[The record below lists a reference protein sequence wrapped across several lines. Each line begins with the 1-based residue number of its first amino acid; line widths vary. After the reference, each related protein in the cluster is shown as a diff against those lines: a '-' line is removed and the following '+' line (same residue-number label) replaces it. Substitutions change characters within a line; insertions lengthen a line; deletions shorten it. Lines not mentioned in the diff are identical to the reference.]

1 MFAAVTGFNLEVAL
15 AGNGGVGLRPPSLF
29 APSISG
35 FDSGASGC
43 SIAWF
48 VVVVGGG
55 GAEFCRGGFELFS
68 LAAAVTDVVMTVAP
82 MPSRRAST
90 LQKRCVWASQK
101 LDTEEEAEGDEETEF
116 SCKR

>member
-1 MFAAVTGFNLEVAL
+1 MFAAVTGCNLEVAL

-48 VVVVGGG
+48 AVVGCS
-55 GAEFCRGGFELFS
+55 AEFCRGGFELFFSELFS
-68 LAAAVTDVVMTVAP
+68 LAAAVTEVVMTVAP

-101 LDTEEEAEGDEETEF
+101 
-116 SCKR
+116 